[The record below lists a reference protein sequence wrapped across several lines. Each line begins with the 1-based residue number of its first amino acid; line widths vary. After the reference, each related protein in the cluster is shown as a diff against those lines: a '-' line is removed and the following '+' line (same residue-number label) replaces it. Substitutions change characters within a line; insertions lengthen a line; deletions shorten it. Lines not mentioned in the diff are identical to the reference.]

1 MGAAGGGAISGDP
14 DITDHLTQVELIAA
28 AKQGSRRAFGRL
40 VNIHQDRLYRFLLV
54 RSNCE
59 ADAQDALQ
67 EAFLSAF
74 RSLRTYRSD
83 WAFSTWLYRIGL
95 RELARVARV
104 KSSGNAA
111 DDAHSGV
118 TCISD
123 LDRDNLWAEVH
134 QILSRTQFDV
144 VWLMYA
150 EGFETR
156 AIARVLDKSVPWV
169 KMTAY
174 RARKKLSRTLTR
186 DWREHHLR
194 ADVDTDSIEGSSHAN
209 V

>member
-1 MGAAGGGAISGDP
+1 M
-14 DITDHLTQVELIAA
+14 IAA
-28 AKQGSRRAFGRL
+28 AKDGSRAAFAEL
-40 VNIHQDRLYRFLLV
+40 VSLYQDRLYRFLLV
-54 RSNCE
+54 RSKCE

-74 RSLRTYRSD
+74 RSLRTYRSN

-95 RELARVARV
+95 RELGRLSKV
-104 KSSGNAA
+104 KSDERSGQTPT
-111 DDAHSGV
+111 STV
-118 TCISD
+118 TCIRD

-134 QILSRTQFDV
+134 RILSKPQFDV

-150 EGFETR
+150 EGFATR

-174 RARKKLSRTLTR
+174 RARKKLSRTLNQ
-186 DWREHHLR
+186 DWRDHQVPAE
-194 ADVDTDSIEGSSHAN
+194 VDRDSMEGSTHAN